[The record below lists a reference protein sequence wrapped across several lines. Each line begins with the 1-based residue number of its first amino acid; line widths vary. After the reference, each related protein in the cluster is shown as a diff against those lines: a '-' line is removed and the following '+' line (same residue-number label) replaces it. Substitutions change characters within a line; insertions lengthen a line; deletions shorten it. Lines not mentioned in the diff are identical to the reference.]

1 MNAASLSIVAVF
13 SSMQSG
19 RDLHFD
25 GEVVWSASSGGIEI
39 FDTDGRSIA
48 AVRDLPSR
56 DTTAIGWFDGLLTVG
71 TTDGGYRW
79 MQGAW
84 QRVGSAQH
92 VVAVTEL
99 GMVFRDGSSW
109 PDDGFR
115 GFTVEAVAWKGE
127 LVRFTNDGLMHTADR
142 IVELPGPV
150 ADAKVVGGEI
160 RIALHGI
167 AAIWDAHSLRVLPIP
182 ATAAGPWWGTSEGAI
197 VTDRAERI
205 GGVPGLIHS
214 IESVDGV
221 PVVGTDTGVWSVGRQ
236 TKAWS
241 ADEICDNF
249 ITGITRHAGE
259 LVVST
264 FNGGAC
270 AFDGEL
276 WRSLTLPTT
285 MANDVL
291 SDGETLWVA
300 TSDGLVEVGKGVH
313 RRASEEDRPGDAGV
327 NHNGVNALSMSRH
340 GLWAVDVLGP
350 VSVSEWVRHRWSVL
364 GRSHPSIAA
373 CPSGEVWVGSEDAGL
388 AVRGADVGRRNGR
401 SMWRQFGRLDGLPEN
416 WIMAVECAGPGAAW
430 VGTYRNGVGRVDASG
445 WTPLL
450 VNAWVQSLLADDDV
464 LWVGT
469 ADGLYRSD
477 ASGVVRVLNEDVHA
491 LFREEDVL
499 WVGTRSGLV
508 GLSV

>member
-1 MNAASLSIVAVF
+1 MKAASLAIAALF

-25 GEVVWSASSGGIEI
+25 GEVVWSASSGGIEV

-56 DTTAIGWFDGLLTVG
+56 DTTSIGWFDGSLTVG
-71 TTDGGYRW
+71 TVDGGFSW
-79 MQGAW
+79 MRGAW
-84 QRVGSAQH
+84 HRVGRPHH

-99 GMVFRDGSSW
+99 GVVFRDGSSW

-115 GFTVEAVAWKGE
+115 GLTVEALAWRGE
-127 LVRFTNDGLMHTADR
+127 LVRFTNDGQMHTVDR
-142 IVELPGPV
+142 VVDLPGPV
-150 ADAKVVGGEI
+150 ADASVVNGEI
-160 RIALHGI
+160 RIALHGA
-167 AAIWDAHSLRVLPIP
+167 AAIWNGQSLRVLPIP
-182 ATAAGPWWGTSEGAI
+182 ATAAGPWWGTAEGAI

-205 GGVPGLIHS
+205 GGVPGLIHA
-214 IESVDGV
+214 IQSVDGI
-221 PVVGTDTGVWSVGRQ
+221 PVVSTDNGVWSVGHQ

-241 ADEICDNF
+241 EQDLCDNF
-249 ITGITRHAGE
+249 ITGIARHAGE

-270 AFDGEL
+270 IFDGAK
-276 WRSLTLPTT
+276 WRDLPLPTT

-300 TSDGLVEVGKGVH
+300 TSDGLVEVGAGVH
-313 RRASEEDRPGDAGV
+313 RRAPEEARFGDSGL
-327 NHNGVNALSMSRH
+327 NHNGVNALSLSRH

-350 VSVSEWVRHRWSVL
+350 VSISDWSRHRWSVH
-364 GRSHPSIAA
+364 GRSHPAIAA

-388 AVRGADVGRRNGR
+388 SILGATVGRRNGR
-401 SMWRQFGRLDGLPEN
+401 SSWRQFGRLDGLPEN
-416 WIMAVECAGPGAAW
+416 WIMAVACAGRGAAW
-430 VGTYRNGVGRVDASG
+430 VGTYRSGVGRVDASG

-450 VNAWVQSLLADDDV
+450 EDAWVQALLVADDG
-464 LWVGT
+464 LWIGT
-469 ADGLYRSD
+469 ADGLFRS
-477 ASGVVRVLNEDVHA
+477 SSNGLSRVLTDDVHA
-491 LFREEDVL
+491 LYVDEGVL

-508 GLSV
+508 GLAI